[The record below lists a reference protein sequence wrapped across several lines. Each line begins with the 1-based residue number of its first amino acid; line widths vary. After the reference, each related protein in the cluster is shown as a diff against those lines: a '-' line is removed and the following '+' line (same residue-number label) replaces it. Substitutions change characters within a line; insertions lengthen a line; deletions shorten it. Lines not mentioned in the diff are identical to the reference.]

1 MTRSAV
7 RSALRR
13 LSLRW
18 RVAAAFGLGLA
29 LVMSVLGVA
38 TWNLTTG
45 YMLDQREQSTT
56 RQSEVNVGL
65 VDKALAE
72 HSDNLDELLTGL
84 ASGPDSSILLSR
96 PNGWLTSGRQ
106 IEPGAVPSSLV
117 ESARKGVA
125 ARQRFIA
132 DGIPVLAVAT
142 PVGGG
147 DSIYVELYP
156 LLELDRTF
164 RYLSFLLITG
174 TVVAALFGVALGAWA
189 TKRALRPLAALRG
202 AASRV
207 ARGDLTTRLPH
218 QNDPDLAPLAT
229 SFNTTTEQLEQ
240 RVRRDKRFAADVSH
254 ELRSPLTTMINVTEV
269 MVRRQDAMPETAR
282 KALGLLSS
290 ELHRFQRMVVDL
302 LEISRADQD
311 ETEDSAEL
319 VDLDALVRN
328 IIDSRKAITVRIET
342 DPETPIVSADRRRI
356 DRVVTNLLDNADRY
370 GEGAIAVTVRR
381 NGDRARIEVDD
392 AGSGVPPALRE
403 RIFERF
409 ARGLHAGRRDRET
422 GSGLGLAIVADHVH
436 RHGGTVWVEDRPGG
450 GARFVVELP
459 EATT

>member
-1 MTRSAV
+1 MTRAV
-7 RSALRR
+7 RATVRR

-29 LVMSVLGVA
+29 LVMTVLGIA

-45 YMLDQREQSTT
+45 YMLDQREQSTA

-96 PNGWLTSGRQ
+96 PDGWLTSGRQ
-106 IEPGAVPSSLV
+106 IRPEAVPASLL
-117 ESARKGVA
+117 ESARDGVA
-125 ARQRFIA
+125 ARQRFTA
-132 DGIPVLAVAT
+132 DGIPVLAIAT
-142 PVGGG
+142 PVGSG

-282 KALGLLSS
+282 KALGLLST

-311 ETEDSAEL
+311 DTEDSVEL

-328 IIDSRKAITVRIET
+328 VVDSRNAAGVRIDTE
-342 DPETPIVSADRRRI
+342 PGTPLVSADRRRI

-370 GEGAIAVTVRR
+370 GEGAVAVTVRR

>member
-1 MTRSAV
+1 MTRAGF

-18 RVAAAFGLGLA
+18 RVAGAFGLGLA
-29 LVMSVLGVA
+29 LVMTVLGVA

-45 YMLDQREQSTT
+45 YMLDQREQSTL

-72 HSDNLDELLTGL
+72 HSDNLTELLTGL

-96 PNGWLTSGRQ
+96 PGGWLTSGRQ
-106 IEPGAVPSSLV
+106 IDPRAIPAALLK
-117 ESARKGVA
+117 SARDGVA
-125 ARQRFIA
+125 ARQRFTA
-132 DGIPVLAVAT
+132 DGIPVLAIAT
-142 PVGGG
+142 PVGSGE
-147 DSIYVELYP
+147 SIYVELYP

-164 RYLSFLLITG
+164 RYLSILLTTG
-174 TVVAALFGVALGAWA
+174 TVVAALFGVALGAWT

-202 AASRV
+202 AAARV
-207 ARGDLTTRLPH
+207 ARGDLTTRLAQ

-254 ELRSPLTTMINVTEV
+254 ELRSPLTTMVNVTQV
-269 MVRRQDAMPETAR
+269 MTRRQDTMDPTAR
-282 KALGLLSS
+282 KALGLLNA
-290 ELHRFQRMVVDL
+290 ELHRFQGMVVDL

-311 ETEDSAEL
+311 DITESAEL
-319 VDLDALVRN
+319 VDLDDLLRN
-328 IIDSRKAITVRIET
+328 VLDSRGTSKSLLDTE
-342 DPETPIVSADRRRI
+342 PGTPLVSADRRRI

-370 GEGAIAVTVRR
+370 GGGPVAVTLRR
-381 NGDRARIEVDD
+381 RGDHARIEVDD

-409 ARGLHAGRRDRET
+409 ARGLHAGRRDRDT

>member
-1 MTRSAV
+1 MTRAAA
-7 RSALRR
+7 RSASRR

-29 LVMSVLGVA
+29 LVMTVLGVA

-45 YMLDQREQSTT
+45 YMLDQREQSTA

-84 ASGPDSSILLSR
+84 ASSPDSSILLSR
-96 PNGWLTSGRQ
+96 PDGWFTSGRQ
-106 IEPGAVPSSLV
+106 IQPAALPANLL
-117 ESARKGVA
+117 ESARNGVT
-125 ARQRFIA
+125 ARQRFTA
-132 DGIPVLAVAT
+132 DGIPVLAIAT
-142 PVGGG
+142 PVGS
-147 DSIYVELYP
+147 DRRIYVELYP

-311 ETEDSAEL
+311 DTGDSVEL

-328 IIDSRKAITVRIET
+328 VIGSRNAAGVHVET
-342 DPETPIVSADRRRI
+342 DPETPLVSADRRRI

-370 GEGAIAVTVRR
+370 GEGAVAVTVRR
-381 NGDRARIEVDD
+381 NGHRARIEVDD

-459 EATT
+459 EATA

>member
-1 MTRSAV
+1 MTHAGFRST
-7 RSALRR
+7 LRR

-18 RVAAAFGLGLA
+18 RVAGAFGLGLA
-29 LVMSVLGVA
+29 LVMSVLGAA

-45 YMLDQREQSTT
+45 YMLDQREQSTL
-56 RQSEVNVGL
+56 RQSEVNVDL

-96 PNGWLTSGRQ
+96 PGGWLTSGRQ
-106 IEPGAVPSSLV
+106 IEPTAIPAALL
-117 ESARKGVA
+117 ESAHDGVA
-125 ARQRFIA
+125 ARQRFTA
-132 DGIPVLAVAT
+132 DGIPVLAIAT
-142 PVGGG
+142 PVGNG

-164 RYLSFLLITG
+164 RYLSILLITG
-174 TVVAALFGVALGAWA
+174 TVVAALFGVLLGAWT
-189 TKRALRPLAALRG
+189 TKRALRPLSALRG
-202 AASRV
+202 AAARV

-254 ELRSPLTTMINVTEV
+254 ELRSPLTTMVNVTQV
-269 MVRRQDAMPETAR
+269 MTRRQDTMDPTAR

-290 ELHRFQRMVVDL
+290 ELHRFQGMVVDL

-311 ETEDSAEL
+311 DEGPAEL
-319 VDLDALVRN
+319 VDLDALVHHVL
-328 IIDSRKAITVRIET
+328 DSRGMSDVPVDTAPDIPLVF
-342 DPETPIVSADRRRI
+342 ADRRRI

-370 GEGAIAVTVRR
+370 GGGAVAVTLRR
-381 NGDRARIEVDD
+381 RGDHARIEVDD

-450 GARFVVELP
+450 GARFVIELP
-459 EATT
+459 EAAA

>member
-1 MTRSAV
+1 MLATV
-7 RSALRR
+7 RSTVQR

-29 LVMSVLGVA
+29 LVMTVLGVA

-45 YMLDQREQSTT
+45 YMLDQREQSTA
-56 RQSEVNVGL
+56 RQSEVNVDL

-72 HSDNLDELLTGL
+72 HADDLDDLLTGL

-96 PNGWLTSGRQ
+96 PDGWLTSGRQ
-106 IEPGAVPSSLV
+106 IDPAAVPAALLD
-117 ESARKGVA
+117 SARNGVA
-125 ARQRFIA
+125 ARQRFTA
-132 DGIPVLAVAT
+132 DGIPVLAIAT
-142 PVGGG
+142 PVGNG

-164 RYLSFLLITG
+164 RYLSILLITG
-174 TVVAALFGVALGAWA
+174 TVVAALFGAALGAW
-189 TKRALRPLAALRG
+189 TSKRALRPLAALRG

-254 ELRSPLTTMINVTEV
+254 ELRSPLTTMVNATEV
-269 MVRRQDAMPETAR
+269 MVRRQDTMHPTAR
-282 KALGLLSS
+282 KALGLLGS

-302 LEISRADQD
+302 LEISRADQED
-311 ETEDSAEL
+311 EGPVEL
-319 VDLDALVRN
+319 VDLGALVLN
-328 IIDSRKAITVRIET
+328 VLDSREGSGARVEIDEEA
-342 DPETPIVSADRRRI
+342 PLVSADRRRI

-370 GEGAIAVTVRR
+370 GGGAVAVTVRR
-381 NGDRARIEVDD
+381 HGDRARIEVDD

-459 EATT
+459 EATS